1 MGQQAFLSSA
11 DRGFLK
17 AIARLTYC
25 NPFLP
30 ERIEYEK
37 QALGRAFVDSPLV
50 WSLEVDSEGERANLI
65 RLTERV
71 EPVAEQLQDRL
82 AAGAR
87 PSPGD
92 LVLYEDLVLYLLY
105 QRSRQEFHR
114 TILEA
119 GGGGGT
125 PRRLAYWDR
134 FRADFLRY
142 LEIPGVVMPS
152 GHDPAHMF
160 AVSFQIRRAFHHIFF
175 DIVGGSMPAAHL
187 RASIWQSIFTH
198 DMRRYARVLYG
209 RMGDMTTLVTGPS
222 GTGKELVA
230 RAIGRSRYI
239 PFNPDAGRFDEDF
252 SGLFFPL
259 NLSAMSPTLIESEL
273 FGHKRG
279 SFTGAV
285 SDRIGWLES
294 SPPLGAVF
302 LDEVGDLDSA
312 IQVKLL
318 RVLQTRTF
326 QRLGETTDRRFR
338 GKIIAATNRDLAREL
353 QEGRIRHDF
362 YYRLC
367 SDLVCTPSLREQL
380 LDKPDDVHDLVLFI
394 AKRIVGPEADAV
406 TDEVVR
412 WIDEHLGRDYP
423 WTGNIRELEQCVRNI
438 VIRKAYEPPR
448 PPPRDADEEF
458 LQDIRGTRLTAEQ
471 LLRRYCTMAYVQCG
485 SYEQT
490 ARRLELDRRTVKA
503 KIDPAFLER
512 LT

>member
-1 MGQQAFLSSA
+1 MSQQDFLPSG

-17 AIARLTYC
+17 AIAHLTYC

-50 WSLEVDSEGERANLI
+50 WSLEVDSEGERPNLV

-71 EPVAEQLQDRL
+71 EPMAQQLRDRL
-82 AAGAR
+82 AAGTR
-87 PSPGD
+87 PSPDD

-105 QRSRQEFHR
+105 QRCRQEFHR
-114 TILEA
+114 TILKA
-119 GGGGGT
+119 GSGGET
-125 PRRLAYWDR
+125 PRRVAYWDR
-134 FRADFLRY
+134 FRGDFLRF
-142 LEIPGVVMPS
+142 LDIPGVTMPTQ
-152 GHDPAHMF
+152 HDPAHIF
-160 AVSFQIRRAFHHIFF
+160 ACSFQIRRAFHHIFF
-175 DIVGGSMPAAHL
+175 DIVGGSMPAARL

-198 DMRRYARVLYG
+198 DMRRYLRVLYDH
-209 RMGDMTTLVTGPS
+209 MGDMTTLVTGAS
-222 GTGKELVA
+222 GTGNELVA
-230 RAIGRSRYI
+230 RAIARSHYI
-239 PFNPDAGRFDEDF
+239 PFNPDSARFDEDF
-252 SGLFFPL
+252 AGAFFPL
-259 NLSAMSPTLIESEL
+259 NLSAISPTLIESEL

-285 SDRIGWLES
+285 SDRVGWLEVS
-294 SPPLGAVF
+294 TPLGTVF
-302 LDEVGDLDSA
+302 LDEIGDLDSA

-326 QRLGETTDRRFR
+326 QRLGETADRRFR
-338 GKIIAATNRDLAREL
+338 GKLIAATNRDLARGL

-367 SDLVCTPSLREQL
+367 SDIVCTPSLHEQL

-394 AKRIVGPEADAV
+394 SKRIVGPEADAV

-412 WIDEHLGRDYP
+412 WINEHLGRDYP
-423 WTGNIRELEQCVRNI
+423 WPGNIRELEQCVRN
-438 VIRKAYEPPR
+438 VLIRKAYEPPR
-448 PPPRDADEEF
+448 PPPRDAAQE
-458 LQDIRGTRLTAEQ
+458 LLRDIRETRLTAEQ
-471 LLRRYCTMAYVQCG
+471 LLRRYCTMVYVQCG
-485 SYEQT
+485 SYEQA

-503 KIDPAFLER
+503 KIEPALLER